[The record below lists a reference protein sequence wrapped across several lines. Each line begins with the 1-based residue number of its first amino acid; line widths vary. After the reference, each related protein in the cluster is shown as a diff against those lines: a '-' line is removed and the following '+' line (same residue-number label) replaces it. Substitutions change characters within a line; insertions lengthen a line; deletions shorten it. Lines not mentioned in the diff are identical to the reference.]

1 MNRSGSSI
9 FCSGG
14 RSGFRIGIPSS
25 VCASLLAISLSF
37 SATASAN
44 PAQRSS
50 LFPPHSLT
58 SGPLDRDAM
67 RVDMRAY
74 FWGEKWEGPFFMGV
88 GAAGLVAGSALAA
101 QDNDFM
107 RGTGYPMIAVGA
119 VQALAGAIIFFRT
132 DAQLARLEKLL
143 ADQPAELRERELER
157 IRRINLQFELLA
169 AAESMLIIGG
179 GITASVGAARKN
191 DLLKGVGLG
200 LVIESVATLTLDLF
214 AAQRALRYTSSLTR
228 FDVALLGGGAAGAT
242 TGAVLQT
249 TGTF

>member
-1 MNRSGSSI
+1 MNRSASSI
-9 FCSGG
+9 VR
-14 RSGFRIGIPSS
+14 RS
-25 VCASLLAISLSF
+25 VYTSLIALSLS
-37 SATASAN
+37 ASVS
-44 PAQRSS
+44 PAQARGI
-50 LFPPHSLT
+50 LPPHSLT
-58 SGPLDRDAM
+58 QGPLDRDAM

-88 GAAGLVAGSALAA
+88 GAAGIVAGSALAA

-132 DAQLARLEKLL
+132 DTQLARLERLL
-143 ADQPAELRERELER
+143 DQNPSELRERELTR

-169 AAESMLIIGG
+169 AAESMLIVGG
-179 GITASVGAARKN
+179 GITASLGAARKN
-191 DLLKGVGLG
+191 DLLKGIGLG

-214 AAQRALRYTSSLTR
+214 AAQRALRYTNSLTR

-242 TGAVLQT
+242 TGAVLQA
-249 TGTF
+249 TGSF

>member
-1 MNRSGSSI
+1 MNRSISPI
-9 FCSGG
+9 V
-14 RSGFRIGIPSS
+14 RRS
-25 VCASLLAISLSF
+25 VCASLLAISLS
-37 SATASAN
+37 ASAS
-44 PAQRSS
+44 PAQARSI
-50 LFPPHSLT
+50 LPPQSPT

-67 RVDMRAY
+67 RTDMRAY

-88 GAAGLVAGSALAA
+88 GAAGLLAGSALAA
-101 QDNDFM
+101 QDSDFM
-107 RGTGYPMIAVGA
+107 RGTGYPMIAIGA

-143 ADQPAELRERELER
+143 AERPSELRERELKR

-214 AAQRALRYTSSLTR
+214 AAQRALRYTNSLTR

-242 TGAVLQT
+242 TGAVLQA
-249 TGTF
+249 TGSF